1 MLVSTEAL
9 HPTLCSN
16 ISISDDDTLRR
27 QQAGPDNMYSMEVR
41 NSFFLLTTYL
51 ALMGRESVH
60 RSSSSE

>member
-1 MLVSTEAL
+1 M
-9 HPTLCSN
+9 
-16 ISISDDDTLRR
+16 RR
-27 QQAGPDNMYSMEVR
+27 QQAGPENMYSMEVR